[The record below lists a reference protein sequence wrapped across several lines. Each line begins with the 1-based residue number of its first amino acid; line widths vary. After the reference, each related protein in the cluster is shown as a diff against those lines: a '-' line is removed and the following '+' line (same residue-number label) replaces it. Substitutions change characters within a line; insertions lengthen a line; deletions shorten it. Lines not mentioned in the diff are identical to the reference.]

1 MSIETTFQ
9 ELDASLTKIVNHL
22 KGEFSQLQIGR
33 ASSALVEHIEV
44 EVYGSRQPLK
54 AVANISVPDAKTVQI
69 QPWDRSTLQSIEKAI
84 QVSGLGINPSN
95 DGVVIRLSIPPMT
108 QERRKDLTK
117 LVSKIAEESKISV
130 RNARHAAMEELR
142 AGEKSGDLTEDQL
155 KVSEKKLQE
164 KVDQVNRDIESLTK
178 SKETDILTI

>member
-1 MSIETTFQ
+1 MSIDTTFQ
-9 ELDASLTKIVNHL
+9 KLEASLIKIMDHL

-108 QERRKDLTK
+108 EERRRDLTK

-130 RNARHAAMEELR
+130 RNARHEAMEELR
-142 AGEKSGDLTEDQL
+142 SGEKSGELTEDQL

-164 KVDQVNRDIESLTK
+164 RIDSMNKDIENLTRN
-178 SKETDILTI
+178 KETDILTI